1 MTVHS
6 SFESKALSV
15 TAYPSRSDAIF
26 YIIMSLFIP
35 VLWVICLRMAS
46 ATPVP
51 TSVTDRI
58 LYAIL
63 YIFTIAF
70 FLLSTYWLLRMV
82 IVSCKQCEYTE
93 QGCTISIL
101 GYRKTYLWSEI
112 KSKYYDSFAGTR
124 MGGNYSQ
131 FDLDDGI
138 FFSTHKYKRS
148 NRTVPNQYAARHP
161 LSSFYVVFP
170 PAYLNKTDKFLGL
183 EIKYAPPAYMVDR
196 DEFLALLESWGVEL
210 TDIRATRPPRNQ

>member
-6 SFESKALSV
+6 SFEDKALS
-15 TAYPSRSDAIF
+15 AFYLLAFSILSICSNPWDADFVIGIF
-26 YIIMSLFIP
+26 VM
-35 VLWVICLRMAS
+35 VIFTLIDIWA
-46 ATPVP
+46 A
-51 TSVTDRI
+51 
-58 LYAIL
+58 LYAAS
-63 YIFTIAF
+63 FWKT
-70 FLLSTYWLLRMV
+70 
-82 IVSCKQCEYTE
+82 CEYTA

-124 MGGNYSQ
+124 MRGNYSQ

-170 PAYLNKTDKFLGL
+170 P
-183 EIKYAPPAYMVDR
+183 IV
-196 DEFLALLESWGVEL
+196 
-210 TDIRATRPPRNQ
+210 